1 LDCTVVRGK
10 PRRDVEMTPLCKVQ
24 MALSCF
30 SGLQEDVPYDGG
42 VDERQGVFPA

>member
-1 LDCTVVRGK
+1 MRLCCERNI
-10 PRRDVEMTPLCKVQ
+10 EMTPLCKVQ